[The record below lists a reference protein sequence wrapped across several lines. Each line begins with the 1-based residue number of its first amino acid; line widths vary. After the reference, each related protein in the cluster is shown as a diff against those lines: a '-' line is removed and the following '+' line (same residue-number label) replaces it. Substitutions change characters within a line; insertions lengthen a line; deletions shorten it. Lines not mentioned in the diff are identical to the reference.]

1 MDVGWFWLRRCY
13 IVVYFAHLDEIG
25 RSRMIKAFIRAL
37 TVIAVGAIPDFG
49 QVGKVVLKEEKGP
62 GCYLAKGGRIL
73 CSLLASSTVSS
84 VRKRVL

>member
-1 MDVGWFWLRRCY
+1 MNVGWFWLRRCY

-25 RSRMIKAFIRAL
+25 RSRMIEASIRAR

-49 QVGKVVLKEEKGP
+49 QVGKVILIKVKGP
-62 GCYLAKGGRIL
+62 GCYLAMGFRIL

-84 VRKRVL
+84 VRKRLL